1 VSARKLPDLRRNWTA
16 AQVRAL
22 GVQTTVPVAGAVFG
36 YSQTQAYE
44 AVKAGTFPVPVIHC
58 GRRIIVPVAPILA
71 VLGLGSGGEQIRSP
85 RPGLR
90 PGSAGERP
98 GETGPGP
105 GDGEAAGPT
114 NPAA

>member
-1 VSARKLPDLRRNWTA
+1 VSARKIPDFRRNWTA

-71 VLGLGSGGEQIRSP
+71 ALGLDSGGEQNRSP
-85 RPGLR
+85 GSDLR

-98 GETGPGP
+98 GEAAEGPG
-105 GDGEAAGPT
+105 GGVAAGSGNPT
-114 NPAA
+114 A